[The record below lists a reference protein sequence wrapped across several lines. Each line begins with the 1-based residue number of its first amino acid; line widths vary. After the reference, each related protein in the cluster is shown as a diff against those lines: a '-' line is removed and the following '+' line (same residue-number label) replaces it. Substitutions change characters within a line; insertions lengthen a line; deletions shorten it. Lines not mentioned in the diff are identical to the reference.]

1 MNLTGVPQ
9 DINSIRVLPVKNK
22 SKNDPTKKQ
31 NIDFDKTFLFKSILN
46 LIEIP
51 QGINSIEVLPI
62 RSESRNK
69 CSGSILDSIGYN

>member
-31 NIDFDKTFLFKSILN
+31 NIDFDKTLLPGNILS

-51 QGINSIEVLPI
+51 QDTNSIRMLPT
-62 RSESRNK
+62 RSKS
-69 CSGSILDSIGYN
+69 